1 MAYDPAD
8 PADKKIVDKLIQD
21 ALAEQATEHE
31 TSTKGLKDQNT
42 KLLKQV
48 KNTGAEG
55 ETIAELETRLAGLET
70 ENRSLTRAKN
80 AAERDKEVAAKTLAD
95 VQTTTKNLRVNT
107 GLTEALTAANVAAP
121 LQEAARAL
129 LRDRVEVKA
138 LNGEE
143 VLAVG
148 EKSLGD
154 FIKEWS
160 LGDQGKHFVIATA
173 NNGGKAPGNQQQQQ
187 QQGGKTM
194 TRAAYEETVANNP
207 ASISGFFAEGGS
219 IVEAT

>member
-48 KNTGAEG
+48 KEQGSEG
-55 ETIAELETRLAGLET
+55 QIIADLETRVAGLET
-70 ENRSLTRAKN
+70 ENRSLVRAKN
-80 AAERDKEVAAKTLAD
+80 AAERDKETAIKDLGDVKTTA
-95 VQTTTKNLRVNT
+95 TNLRVNT
-107 GLTEALTAANVAAP
+107 GLTEALTTAKVAAP

-129 LRDRVEVKA
+129 LRDRVEVKV
-138 LNGEE
+138 LNGAETL
-143 VLAVG
+143 VVG

-160 LGDQGKHFVIATA
+160 LGDQGKHFVVADA
-173 NNGGKAPGNQQQQQ
+173 NNGGGGPGNQQQQQ
-187 QQGGKTM
+187 QTGKTM
-194 TRAAYEETVANNP
+194 TRAAYEETIAKNP
-207 ASISGFFAEGGS
+207 GAVSSFFAEGGS
-219 IVEAT
+219 LVEAN